1 VAPPPAPATRTPKP
15 AAAAAAH
22 PLPSHETYVVRD
34 NDSLWSIA
42 RKVYGNGAEWTKIV
56 AANPGLTPQ
65 KLYVGMKL
73 RLPDPAIVGSH
84 GGAHAAAT
92 AAAAARPAATH
103 LRPRSVT
110 VQEGDTLYNIAR
122 KVYGD
127 GEKWDVIYNA
137 NKDKLN
143 NPDELP
149 AGTQLT
155 IPAS

>member
-1 VAPPPAPATRTPKP
+1 MVTPPPAVPTHTAGPG
-15 AAAAAAH
+15 AAAAGRA
-22 PLPSHETYVVRD
+22 PSHETYVVRD

-56 AANPGLTPQ
+56 QANPGLTPG
-65 KLYVGMKL
+65 KLHTGMKL
-73 RLPDPAIVGSH
+73 RIPDPGTVGSH
-84 GGAHAAAT
+84 SNARAAGAPAAAHS
-92 AAAAARPAATH
+92 AATRQ
-103 LRPRSVT
+103 RPRSVT